1 MCRFL
6 SFYLGVYVKR
16 FPGAEVED
24 ILNKVLM
31 GGLNHYILGFRL
43 IFIFVGTNNIGN
55 GRSDIILRDM
65 QRLVD
70 VLMSINPNL

>member
-1 MCRFL
+1 MGEL
-6 SFYLGVYVKR
+6 HN
-16 FPGAEVED
+16 D
-24 ILNKVLM
+24 IL
-31 GGLNHYILGFRL
+31 GARL

-70 VLMSINPNL
+70 VLMSIDPNLRIVLSGILPRPCDFLKTHEVLMQINRLR